1 MLEIESR
8 SSRHDRKKPPAPD
21 ILACRIRKAD
31 EIRYIVTLPRVQYIY
46 EMMRDSGLH
55 IWVSLCR
62 PNVQTSIDLNGVSID
77 DFANARKTIAQQLCL
92 TNRCGSKEK
101 YYVPFG
107 FRAHVAF
114 GITLQAWSTRLRR

>member
-21 ILACRIRKAD
+21 ILACSICKAD
-31 EIRYIVTLPRVQYIY
+31 EIRYIVALPGVQDIY

-77 DFANARKTIAQQLCL
+77 DFAYFGETVTQQLCL
-92 TNRCGSKEK
+92 TNRCGPKEK

-107 FRAHVAF
+107 FRVHVAF
-114 GITLQAWSTRLRR
+114 

>member
-31 EIRYIVTLPRVQYIY
+31 EIRYIVVLTRVQDIY
-46 EMMRDSGLH
+46 EMMWDSGLH
-55 IWVSLCR
+55 ILVSLCR

-77 DFANARKTIAQQLCL
+77 DFAYFGETVTQQLCL
-92 TNRCGSKEK
+92 SNRCGSKEK

-107 FRAHVAF
+107 FRVHVAF
-114 GITLQAWSTRLRR
+114 